1 MKTMDW
7 RCGSSRKSPA
17 LQSQSPE
24 FKPQSH
30 QKKKRKERKKNM
42 KTSWVWWVTPVI
54 LATWEAEIGRIMVR
68 GQQGNGIV
76 GRVHKPLIST
86 NKKS

>member
-30 QKKKRKERKKNM
+30 QKKKKKRKKEKYEN
-42 KTSWVWWVTPVI
+42 KLGV
-54 LATWEAEIGRIMVR
+54 
-68 GQQGNGIV
+68 V
-76 GRVHKPLIST
+76 GHACNPSYLGS
-86 NKKS
+86 